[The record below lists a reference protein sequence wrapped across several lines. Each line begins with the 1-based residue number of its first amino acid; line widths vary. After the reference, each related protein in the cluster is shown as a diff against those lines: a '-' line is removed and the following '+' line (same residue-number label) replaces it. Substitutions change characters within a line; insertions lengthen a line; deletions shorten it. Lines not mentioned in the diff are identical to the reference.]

1 MALSPI
7 KHKKPV
13 MGLLDW
19 PYGET
24 CTSGGNAGD
33 PWRAFCMARTRKQQI
48 QHHIQFNDY
57 FGTLATVIDLV
68 RQALQKD
75 LEESAKLR
83 RGQIK
88 TLNKLKNDLMFLQNN
103 YQITKKTRS

>member
-48 QHHIQFNDY
+48 QFHIKSSDY
-57 FGTLATVIDLV
+57 FGTLATVIDLM
-68 RQALQKD
+68 QQSLQKD
-75 LEESAKLR
+75 LEETIKR
-83 RGQIK
+83 KRTRIK
-88 TLNKLKNDLMFLQNN
+88 TLNNLKNDLIFLQNN
-103 YQITKKTRS
+103 YQITKKARS